1 MSPIT
6 SYEVEVIAMMIKL
19 EEFADYGLGD
29 TPLYQVPAY
38 CATGNLYVKLEKT
51 NPKGSIKDRTAYY
64 LIKDLVDAERLNPGV
79 KLVESSSGNLGIAL
93 AYFARQIGAPFLCLV
108 DPTLPHSRFAELAAQ
123 GVETCVVSL
132 GQYPTYR
139 VARIERARELDREP
153 GWIWTNQYDNPANMR
168 AHYETTGP
176 EIWQQMHGRV
186 DYLVCSVGTGGTIC
200 GIGRFLKEQSN
211 AIKIVG
217 VEPKGSTIF
226 GGTPGCYLTA
236 GAGML
241 EPSGIFRQYGHVVDY
256 YSQVDDD
263 DALEEC
269 IRLSLLENMCVGIT
283 TGAALVV
290 ASYLAAQNPESIVVA
305 VSPDGGEKYAEF
317 LAGITPSAEKC
328 HNVVLCEYRPVG

>member
-1 MSPIT
+1 MR
-6 SYEVEVIAMMIKL
+6 L
-19 EEFADYGLGD
+19 DEFAACGLGN
-29 TPLYQVPAY
+29 TPVHRVPAY
-38 CATGNLYVKLEKT
+38 CPTGNLYVKLEET

-64 LIKDLVDAERLNPGV
+64 LIKDLVDSERVKPGV
-79 KLVESSSGNLGIAL
+79 RLVESSSGNLGMAL
-93 AYFARQIGAPFLCLV
+93 AHFAREIGVPFLCLV
-108 DPTLPHSRFAELAAQ
+108 DPTLPPSRLAQLAAQ
-123 GVETCVVSL
+123 GVDTCVVSL
-132 GQYPTYR
+132 GPYPSYR

-176 EIWQQMHGRV
+176 EIWEQMHGRV

-200 GIGRFLKEQSN
+200 GIGRFLKEQN
-211 AIKIVG
+211 NTIKIVG

-241 EPSGIFRQYGHVVDY
+241 EPSGIFRQYGHVVDCY
-256 YSQVDDD
+256 GQVDDK

-269 IRLSLLENMCVGIT
+269 IRLSVLENTCVGIT
-283 TGAALVV
+283 TGAALFV
-290 ASYLAAQNPESIVVA
+290 ASYLADQHPGSIVVA

-317 LAGITPSAEKC
+317 LAGITLPLESR
-328 HNVVLCEYRPVG
+328 HTPVLFEYRPNG